1 MLHAL
6 SLLVFWLGALVP
18 PPQSKAKVE
27 FHARADGADVRAVVR
42 VRVSPSWHLYAPELG
57 TPNVAGIASTLE
69 FEGEGVAWG
78 EPRWPAW
85 KTHAQEY
92 GLDTKPATANVY
104 YGTVLV
110 RVAGRLAEGSALDGA
125 SVRLRGQTCEEGGQ
139 CLQVDERA
147 AVETPGSDTLFADFP
162 ADLIFSAPDGAG
174 DDDEEPE
181 DEEFAA
187 PEAKARVELFTREF
201 GGGAQALIRIV
212 IDDGWHLYH
221 EDLGKPDAA
230 GQPTVVELEA
240 PGVEWGPV
248 RWPKPHEAPQ
258 QYGLEGEPTTI
269 LQHDGEILLLAR
281 GVLGKGAD
289 LTKAR
294 VTITGQTCDANT
306 CMQFK
311 AAVRT
316 RGVGDAVSYERAK
329 SSVVETPAAV
339 GGGPGRVEGES
350 DPRESGL
357 LEFIGLA
364 VLGGLLALLMPC
376 TYPMIPITI
385 SFFTKQAAAKGSSR
399 WTLSLVYGVGIVLMF
414 IVIGVVVGAPII
426 KFATHPVTN
435 LLFAAVFVLF
445 GLSLM
450 GLFNLQPPAF
460 LMNVAGQARST
471 GGLMGVFLMGATLV
485 ITSFTCTAPIVGAIL
500 PVAAGVG
507 GNVDYARVVIGM
519 GAFGLTMATP
529 FVLLSLVPGK
539 LSAMPRSGEWMNTL
553 KVTLGFIEVAAAL
566 KFVSNAD
573 VVLGWNVLPMELFL
587 VLWFGIFVIVA
598 IYLLGMI
605 RYKGDSGEIGGGR
618 LVSGTVSLLFALYC
632 LYGAFGAPLDFAM
645 TALAPPYSAFEGSH
659 GGGSVKFPTQR
670 GHNVVVDDFEQ
681 AVGVARSEEKLLL
694 VNFTGH
700 TCANCRV
707 MENKI
712 FRLPAVSGVLREGF
726 VEARLHNDDHNNP
739 EVMKY
744 VNKLQDELAETRGTP
759 YYLVIDPK
767 TGEKL
772 GVFPRPDLGGE
783 QFLNFLQR
791 FVH

>member
-6 SLLVFWLGALVP
+6 SLLVLWFGALVP
-18 PPQSKAKVE
+18 APQSKAKVE
-27 FHARADGADVRAVVR
+27 FHARAAGAEVQAVVR
-42 VRVSPSWHLYAPELG
+42 IKVSPGWHLYAPELG
-57 TPNVAGIASTLE
+57 TPNVAGIAASLE
-69 FEGEGVAWG
+69 LSGEGVQWG

-85 KTHAQEY
+85 KTHEQEF
-92 GLDTKPATANVY
+92 GLDSKPATANVY

-110 RVAGRLAEGSALDGA
+110 RVAGRLDEGAKLEGA
-125 SVRLRGQTCEEGGQ
+125 SARLRGQTCEDNGQ

-147 AVETPGSDTLFADFP
+147 QVQSPGTDTLFADFP
-162 ADLIFSAPDGAG
+162 ADLVFAAPSSA
-174 DDDEEPE
+174 DDESQEDGQSPAADGFEPFE
-181 DEEFAA
+181 D
-187 PEAKARVELFTREF
+187 PEAKARVQLFTRTV
-201 GGGAQALIRIV
+201 GDRAQALIRIQ
-212 IDDGWHLYH
+212 IDDEWHLYH

-230 GQPTVVELEA
+230 GQPTVIELEA
-240 PGVEWGPV
+240 PGVEWGRV
-248 RWPKPHEAPQ
+248 QWPKPHEAPQ
-258 QYGLEGEPTTI
+258 EYGLEGEPTTI
-269 LQHDGEILLLAR
+269 LQHDGELLLLAS
-281 GVLGKGAD
+281 GVLGEGAD
-289 LTKAR
+289 LAKAR
-294 VTITGQTCDANT
+294 VTVTGQTCDANM

-311 AAVRT
+311 AAVLT
-316 RGVGDAVSYERAK
+316 QGAGEAALYERAQA
-329 SSVVETPAAV
+329 SVAASATSA
-339 GGGPGRVEGES
+339 GGNSALVDGES
-350 DPRESGL
+350 NPQDTGL

-385 SFFTKQAAAKGSSR
+385 SFFTKQAAAKGGSR

-460 LMNVAGQARST
+460 LMNAAGQARST
-471 GGLMGVFLMGATLV
+471 GGFMGVFLMGATLV

-553 KVTLGFIEVAAAL
+553 KVFLGFVEVAAAL

-573 VVLGWNVLPMELFL
+573 VVLGWNALPMELFL
-587 VLWFGIFVIVA
+587 VLWFGVFAVAA

-605 RYKGDSGEIGGGR
+605 RYKGESGEIGGGR
-618 LVSGTVSLLFALYC
+618 LVSGTVTFLFALYC

-645 TALAPPYSAFEGSH
+645 TALAPPYSAFQNSH
-659 GGGSVKFPTQR
+659 GGA
-670 GHNVVVDDFEQ
+670 NVSSAAARTHKIVIDDFEQ
-681 AVGVARSEEKLLL
+681 AAELARNEEKLLL

-700 TCANCRV
+700 
-707 MENKI
+707 
-712 FRLPAVSGVLREGF
+712 S
-726 VEARLHNDDHNNP
+726 
-739 EVMKY
+739 
-744 VNKLQDELAETRGTP
+744 
-759 YYLVIDPK
+759 
-767 TGEKL
+767 
-772 GVFPRPDLGGE
+772 
-783 QFLNFLQR
+783 
-791 FVH
+791 